1 MTEYEPPAKKVK
13 KSKKEKKEKKSAGEE
28 ATTEEP
34 ETKTETV
41 TISFEDQLKNC
52 TKIATPMV
60 DKKLAKKVYKS
71 IAEAKQNKNNL
82 RRGLKEVTK
91 ALKKKEKGFVVFAGD
106 VRPIDIYC
114 HLIPWCEKLDLP
126 YCFTPSKQL
135 LGATISS
142 KRPTCVLLVNDALK
156 GKSSTYGKA
165 LEGVAALHN

>member
-13 KSKKEKKEKKSAGEE
+13 KSKKEKKEKKSAEDASTG
-28 ATTEEP
+28 EP
-34 ETKTETV
+34 ESQTKTETV

-106 VRPIDIYC
+106 VRPIEIYC
-114 HLIPWCEKLDLP
+114 HLVACCEENDIP
-126 YCFTPSKQL
+126 YVFSPSKQL
-135 LGATISS
+135 LGNVINS
-142 KRPTCVLLVNDALK
+142 KRPTCVVLVRKNGDD
-156 GKSSTYGKA
+156 SFDKA
-165 LEGVAALHN
+165 VSGVKKLTE